1 DGGGT
6 RGQQG
11 ARRGSIL
18 IGPDGIPSHPPSIF
32 RFRTMTTST
41 MTSPA
46 YPDTRLLIDNQ
57 WVDAADGRTL
67 DVLNPATGQA
77 IGRVAHAGIP
87 DLDRALAAA
96 QRGFE
101 TWRDTPAHE
110 RSEEHTSELQS
121 RENLVC

>member
-1 DGGGT
+1 
-6 RGQQG
+6 
-11 ARRGSIL
+11 
-18 IGPDGIPSHPPSIF
+18 
-32 RFRTMTTST
+32 MTTSPLN
-41 MTSPA
+41 SPA

-67 DVLNPATGQA
+67 DVLNPATGQV

-110 RSEEHTSELQS
+110 RAGHWPRARLHTPRVPRVAFGPRAGTHECPCIGSTS
-121 RENLVC
+121 